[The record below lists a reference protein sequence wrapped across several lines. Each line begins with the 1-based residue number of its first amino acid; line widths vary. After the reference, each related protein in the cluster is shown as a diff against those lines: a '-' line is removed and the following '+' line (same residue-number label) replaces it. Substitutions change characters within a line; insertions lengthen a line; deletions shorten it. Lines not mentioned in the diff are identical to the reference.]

1 MKELQLSKEFL
12 EAIENYVR
20 VKDVLEDFNMD
31 KSTEDNDRNK
41 LIYIYAT
48 YNNFN
53 EIEEAFMKEV
63 ERLGGKF
70 NFSN

>member
-1 MKELQLSKEFL
+1 MKKLQLSKEFL
-12 EAIENYVR
+12 EAIEDYVR
-20 VKDVLEDFNMD
+20 AKDALEDFNMD
-31 KSTEDNDRNK
+31 KSIEDNDRNK
-41 LIYIYAT
+41 LIYVYVMC
-48 YNNFN
+48 NNFN